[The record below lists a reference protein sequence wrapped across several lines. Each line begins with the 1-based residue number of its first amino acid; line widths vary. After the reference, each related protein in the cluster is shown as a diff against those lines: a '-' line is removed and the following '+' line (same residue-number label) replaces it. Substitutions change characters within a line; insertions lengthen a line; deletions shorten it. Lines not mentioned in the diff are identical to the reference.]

1 MYTAPY
7 TQEFLQYLSYEKRYS
22 AHTIRAYTDDLSQF
36 FTFISKEFDELEI
49 AQIKGTFIRS
59 FLASLKDKNIT
70 PKSINRKLSTLKT
83 YFKFLLRNQYISASP
98 LTNIT
103 APKISKRLPQYV
115 EEKDIKTLFQH
126 VEFTNDYT
134 GALHRAIL
142 SLFYYTGMRLSEL
155 QELQLNQVNII
166 GSSLKVL
173 GKGNKE
179 RIIPIVAELKSEL
192 SGYLLQRNTLEII
205 VDASHLLLSVKG
217 KKLYAKYIYTI
228 VKRYLGEVTTISKK
242 SPHILRHSFATHLT
256 NNGAELNAVKELLG
270 HASLAAT
277 QIYTHNSIEK
287 LKAVYKKAHPK
298 A

>member
-1 MYTAPY
+1 MYSVPY
-7 TQEFLQYLSYEKRYS
+7 TQEFTQYLSYEKRYS

-36 FTFISKEFDELEI
+36 FTFIAQEFDELDI
-49 AQIKGTFIRS
+49 AQIKGTFVRS
-59 FLASLKDKNIT
+59 FLATLKDQDIT
-70 PKSINRKLSTLKT
+70 PKTINRKLSTLKT
-83 YFKFLLRNQYISASP
+83 YFKFLLRSQYISVSP

-115 EEKDIKTLFQH
+115 EEKDMKTLFQH
-126 VEFTNDYT
+126 VEFTHDYE
-134 GALHRAIL
+134 GALHRVIL

-155 QELQLNQVNII
+155 QELQLNQVNIM
-166 GSSLKVL
+166 GSNLKVL

-179 RIIPIVAELKSEL
+179 RIIPIVDELKNELKS
-192 SGYLLQRNTLEII
+192 YLLQREGLEII
-205 VDASHLLLSVKG
+205 INPNHLLLNSKG
-217 KKLYAKYIYTI
+217 KKLYAKYIYTT

>member
-1 MYTAPY
+1 MYTVPY
-7 TQEFLQYLSYEKRYS
+7 TQEFTQYLSYEKRYS

-36 FTFISKEFDELEI
+36 FAFIAQEFDELEI
-49 AQIKGTFIRS
+49 TQIKGTFVRS
-59 FLASLKDKNIT
+59 FLASLKDNDIT

-83 YFKFLLRNQYISASP
+83 YFKFLLRNQYIPVSP

-115 EEKDIKTLFQH
+115 EEKDMKTLFQY

-134 GALHRAIL
+134 GALHKVIL

-155 QELQLNQVNII
+155 QELQLNQINIM
-166 GSSLKVL
+166 GSNLKVL

-179 RIIPIVAELKSEL
+179 RIIPIVAELKNEL
-192 SGYLLQRNTLEII
+192 NSYFLQRKTLEIV
-205 VDASHLLLSVKG
+205 VDPSHLLLSTKG